1 MTRKRKLT
9 VIKKGRRLTEVES
22 GVTVTEAEA
31 TVIGLLARGTRLK
44 FVDLGDDGYYRV
56 HSLCTADLQK
66 MMQGERSG
74 ARVYHYTTRFAR
86 PTIDSLVATGWLA
99 PVLSDENG
107 RPQMLVAPGLAGA
120 FLQEMF
126 A

>member
-1 MTRKRKLT
+1 MKRKRKAA
-9 VIKKGRRLTEVES
+9 VVKHGRRLTDLES
-22 GVTVTEAEA
+22 GVSVTEAEA
-31 TVIGLLARGTRLK
+31 SVIGLLARGKRLK

-66 MMQGERSG
+66 MMEGEKSG

-86 PTIDSLVATGWLA
+86 PTIDSLVAGGWLA

-107 RPQMLVAPGLAGA
+107 RPQMLVAPGLAGN
-120 FLQEMF
+120 FLREMF